1 MASVPETQDDTL
13 QARRRKRQRAL
24 LARLSRIEGQLRG
37 VRRMIDQDSEC
48 EAVAQQLAASRK
60 ALDRAFYEMIAC
72 AMEVEALP
80 EDSSAETRERLEA
93 LTRLLARY
101 G

>member
-1 MASVPETQDDTL
+1 MEDSLP
-13 QARRRKRQRAL
+13 ARRRKRQRAL

-37 VRRMIDQDSEC
+37 VRRMIDEDSEC

-80 EDSSAETRERLEA
+80 EDSSEETRERLEA

>member
-1 MASVPETQDDTL
+1 MAGVPEPEETL

-37 VRRMIDQDSEC
+37 VRRMIDEDSEC

-72 AMEVEALP
+72 AMEVEVLP
-80 EDSSAETRERLEA
+80 EDGSEETRERLEA

>member
-1 MASVPETQDDTL
+1 MASVPERDDETREAL
-13 QARRRKRQRAL
+13 RRRRQRAL

-37 VRRMIDQDSEC
+37 VRRMIDEDSEC
-48 EAVAQQLAASRK
+48 ESVAQQLAASRK

-72 AMEVEALP
+72 AIEVEILP
-80 EDSSAETRERLEA
+80 EDGGEETRERLEA

>member
-1 MASVPETQDDTL
+1 M
-13 QARRRKRQRAL
+13 
-24 LARLSRIEGQLRG
+24 
-37 VRRMIDQDSEC
+37 
-48 EAVAQQLAASRK
+48 AQQLAASRK

-72 AMEVEALP
+72 AIEVEILP
-80 EDSSAETRERLEA
+80 EDGGEETRERLEA